1 MYSKLKDFYRS
12 ADEIPGNLIDKTT
25 SNNGG
30 TNKVLYGPTAYAATG
45 KAAGGLPISPG
56 DVKWKDVN
64 GDGVIDNY
72 DLVKVGNVNP
82 KWTGGF
88 NLSATWKG
96 LTLAARFDFALAFK
110 VYDVRTTVD
119 YG

>member
-1 MYSKLKDFYRS
+1 M
-12 ADEIPGNLIDKTT
+12 
-25 SNNGG
+25 
-30 TNKVLYGPTAYAATG
+30 
-45 KAAGGLPISPG
+45 
-56 DVKWKDVN
+56 N

-110 VYDVRTTVD
+110 VYDVRTTWIMGNMQGTYNTLANVKD
-119 YG
+119 TWSTDNPNAKYPTYIWADQLRP

>member
-1 MYSKLKDFYRS
+1 M
-12 ADEIPGNLIDKTT
+12 
-25 SNNGG
+25 
-30 TNKVLYGPTAYAATG
+30 
-45 KAAGGLPISPG
+45 PISPG

-110 VYDVRTTVD
+110 VYDIRTTWIMGNMQGTYNTLANVKD
-119 YG
+119 TWSAEAACLHTMVIIFHSESSLFHTTYLRLC